1 MGVKPIFATK
11 TQHPSASQSVSFPS
25 SKPRLLLVSD
35 SYDRLK
41 SLEAG
46 LNRDEFDITTVCSL
60 EELVTACDDCHDMVA
75 LDVGPEQI
83 APMLK
88 QIRTSA
94 SHTAAPV
101 LVEATRLTNARSLA
115 GSLPEYRA
123 MPCSHKEMLAL
134 VQRGNETYDGDSE
147 PRRML

>member
-1 MGVKPIFATK
+1 MLA
-11 TQHPSASQSVSFPS
+11 SAVNSALQSVPFPN

-46 LNRDEFDITTVCSL
+46 LSNNEFDITTVCSL
-60 EELVTACDDCHDMVA
+60 EELVTACKSCHDLVA
-75 LDVGPEQI
+75 LDVSPEQI

-94 SHTAAPV
+94 SHTTVPV
-101 LVEATRLTNARSLA
+101 LVEATRLTSDLSLA
-115 GSLPEYRA
+115 GLLPEYRA
-123 MPCSHKEMLAL
+123 MPCSRMEMLTL
-134 VQRGNETYDGDSE
+134 VQRGVE
-147 PRRML
+147 PYTEDPARRHIL

>member
-1 MGVKPIFATK
+1 MLA
-11 TQHPSASQSVSFPS
+11 SAVNSAFQSVSFPN

-46 LNRDEFDITTVCSL
+46 LNNNEFVITMACSL
-60 EELVTACDDCHDMVA
+60 EELVTACNDCHDVVA
-75 LDVGPEQI
+75 LDVSPEQI

-94 SHTAAPV
+94 SHTSVPV
-101 LVEATRLTNARSLA
+101 LVEATRLTNDLSLA
-115 GSLPEYRA
+115 GLLPVYRA
-123 MPCSHKEMLAL
+123 MPCSRMEMLAL
-134 VQRGNETYDGDSE
+134 VQRGVEPDTGD
-147 PRRML
+147 PARRHVL

>member
-1 MGVKPIFATK
+1 MLA
-11 TQHPSASQSVSFPS
+11 SAVNSALQSVSFPN

-46 LNRDEFDITTVCSL
+46 LNHKDFDITMVCSL
-60 EELVTACDDCHDMVA
+60 EELATACCNCHDVIA
-75 LDVGPEQI
+75 LDVSPEQI

-94 SHTAAPV
+94 SHTTVPV
-101 LVEATRLTNARSLA
+101 LVEATRLTSDLSIA
-115 GSLPEYRA
+115 GLLPEYRA
-123 MPCSHKEMLAL
+123 MPCSHMEMLAL
-134 VQRGNETYDGDSE
+134 VQRGVTNDIDD
-147 PRRML
+147 PARRHIL

>member
-1 MGVKPIFATK
+1 MLA
-11 TQHPSASQSVSFPS
+11 SAVNSAFQPVSFPN

-46 LNRDEFDITTVCSL
+46 FNHNEFEITAVCSL
-60 EELVTACDDCHDMVA
+60 EELVTACDNRHDMVA
-75 LDVGPEQI
+75 LDVSPEQI

-94 SHTAAPV
+94 SHRTAPV
-101 LVEATRLTNARSLA
+101 LVEATRLTNDLSLA
-115 GSLPEYRA
+115 GLLPEYRA
-123 MPCSHKEMLAL
+123 MPCSRMEMLTL
-134 VQRGNETYDGDSE
+134 VQRGVAQETDD
-147 PRRML
+147 PARRHIL

>member
-1 MGVKPIFATK
+1 MRA
-11 TQHPSASQSVSFPS
+11 SAVNSALQSISFPN

-41 SLEAG
+41 LLETG
-46 LNRDEFDITTVCSL
+46 LNHDEFDITTVCSL

-75 LDVGPEQI
+75 LDVSPEQL
-83 APMLK
+83 APTLK

-94 SHTAAPV
+94 SHTAALV
-101 LVEATRLTNARSLA
+101 LVEATRLANARFLA
-115 GSLPEYRA
+115 GLLPEYRA
-123 MPCSHKEMLAL
+123 MACSHKEILAL
-134 VQRGNETYDGDSE
+134 VQRGNETYDDDSA

>member
-1 MGVKPIFATK
+1 MLA
-11 TQHPSASQSVSFPS
+11 SAVNSALQSVSFPN

-35 SYDRLK
+35 CYDRLK

-46 LNRDEFDITTVCSL
+46 FNHNEFDITSVCSL

-75 LDVGPEQI
+75 LDVSPEQI

-94 SHTAAPV
+94 SHRTAPV
-101 LVEATRLTNARSLA
+101 LVEATRLTNDLSLV
-115 GSLPEYRA
+115 GLLPEYRA
-123 MPCSHKEMLAL
+123 MPCSRMEMLAL
-134 VQRGNETYDGDSE
+134 VQRGVAPETGD
-147 PRRML
+147 PARRHIL

>member
-1 MGVKPIFATK
+1 MLA
-11 TQHPSASQSVSFPS
+11 SAVNSAFQSVSFPN

-46 LNRDEFDITTVCSL
+46 LSLNEFDITMVCTL
-60 EELVTACDDCHDMVA
+60 EELVTACDIRHDVVA
-75 LDVGPEQI
+75 LDVSPEHI

-94 SHTAAPV
+94 SHTTVPV
-101 LVEATRLTNARSLA
+101 LVEATRLTSDLSLA
-115 GSLPEYRA
+115 GLLPVYRA
-123 MPCSHKEMLAL
+123 MPCSRMEMLTL
-134 VQRGNETYDGDSE
+134 VQRGVDPEAGD
-147 PRRML
+147 PARRHIF